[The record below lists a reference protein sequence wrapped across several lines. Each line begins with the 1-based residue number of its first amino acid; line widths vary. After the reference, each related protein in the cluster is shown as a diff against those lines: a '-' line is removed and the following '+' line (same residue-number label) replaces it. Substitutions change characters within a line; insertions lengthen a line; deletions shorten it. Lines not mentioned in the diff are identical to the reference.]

1 MSLYVTDEGQ
11 SQFGQELLSTF
22 GALVGEVALVPA
34 TGGVFQVELTH
45 IPKSTNDAS
54 DASDAQVRKTL
65 LWDRKTQGGFPETKV
80 LKQLVRDQIDPER
93 DLGHSDVGGKKKAA
107 VPQAADE
114 VKVDEVEVDG
124 VRVNGRKEKAAESMV
139 GDVEAEGVHEMM
151 DGKRDADG
159 GVCEDCK

>member
-1 MSLYVTDEGQ
+1 MC
-11 SQFGQELLSTF
+11 
-22 GALVGEVALVPA
+22 VALLTPHPS
-34 TGGVFQVELTH
+34 QTH
-45 IPKSTNDAS
+45 IPQSTNDAS

-114 VKVDEVEVDG
+114 VKVDEVKVDGVEVGG

-139 GDVEAEGVHEMM
+139 GDVEAEGVYEMM
-151 DGKRDADG
+151 DGKRDADADG